1 MRIGTGSTKLTD
13 NLGYGGV
20 SAKVDV
26 DTGRFY
32 DGTQLKNHVITPCP
46 NHPDTGMLI
55 EGQLP
60 EWDKVKQTLTDICNY
75 FGQLEYLGFDVAIS
89 SQGIRILEINKYQ
102 DLNRCAYYG
111 DTIQNYFKDK
121 IAAKNKRLHLH
132 Q

>member
-1 MRIGTGSTKLTD
+1 
-13 NLGYGGV
+13 
-20 SAKVDV
+20 
-26 DTGRFY
+26 
-32 DGTQLKNHVITPCP
+32 
-46 NHPDTGMLI
+46 MLI

-132 Q
+132 P

>member
-1 MRIGTGSTKLTD
+1 M
-13 NLGYGGV
+13 
-20 SAKVDV
+20 
-26 DTGRFY
+26 
-32 DGTQLKNHVITPCP
+32 
-46 NHPDTGMLI
+46 
-55 EGQLP
+55 
-60 EWDKVKQTLTDICNY
+60 
-75 FGQLEYLGFDVAIS
+75 AIS